1 MSTPKPISGMNANK
15 VATVFRAAIMAIL
28 AVFMM
33 LPSADAAPQQTTK
46 PGSKIVL
53 TFRNIPAEDK
63 SNVDGE
69 YYISYDDGTLSLP
82 HLSGRIR
89 AVGKTARQIEDMVRA
104 KYIEEKIYSQP
115 IVSAQVGDPKEIED
129 LNKRYIQITGNVASK
144 KNLPYRPGI
153 TLIEA
158 LIECGDI
165 TDHGSRHIQVT
176 RKGVTRTY
184 DYFSAH
190 DRSIPL
196 SPNDVIHVP
205 QRGIIEGRPSKIGP

>member
-1 MSTPKPISGMNANK
+1 MKTDSIITP
-15 VATVFRAAIMAIL
+15 FRAVLMALLAI
-28 AVFMM
+28 FM
-33 LPSADAAPQQTTK
+33 LIPQAEAAPQQTTQR
-46 PGSKIVL
+46 GSKIVL
-53 TFRNIPAEDK
+53 TFRNIPSEDK
-63 SNVDGE
+63 ANVDGE
-69 YYISYDDGTLSLP
+69 YFVSYDDGTLSLP

-89 AVGKTARQIEDMVRA
+89 AVGKTARQLEDLIRA
-104 KYIEEKIYSQP
+104 KYIEEKIYAHP

-144 KNLPYRPGI
+144 RNLQYRPGI

-190 DRSIPL
+190 DRSIKL
-196 SPNDVIHVP
+196 SPNDVIYVP
-205 QRGIIEGRPSKIGP
+205 LRGAFEGRPSKIGP